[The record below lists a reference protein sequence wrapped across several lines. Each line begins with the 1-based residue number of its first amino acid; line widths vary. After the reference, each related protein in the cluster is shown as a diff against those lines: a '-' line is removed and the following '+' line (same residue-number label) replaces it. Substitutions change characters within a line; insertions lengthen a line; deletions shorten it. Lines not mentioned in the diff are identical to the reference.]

1 MMYHTNTETT
11 MPAHPELIL
20 CSSTKV
26 ITNERLCSLIKSNIS
41 CHAGKPLSQEL
52 IDILC
57 TQIVESID
65 YFLNNGDQ
73 NL

>member
-1 MMYHTNTETT
+1 
-11 MPAHPELIL
+11 MPAHPDFQSFVL
-20 CSSTKV
+20 CSSTNV
-26 ITNERLCSLIKSNIS
+26 ITTERFCSLIKSNIS
-41 CHAGKPLSQEL
+41 CHAGKPLTQEL
-52 IDILC
+52 IDTLC